1 MERYTLQK
9 EDKEFYYVKE
19 LDETI
24 GSITKGNKKWRCV
37 LWKYVEIIADEVDTF
52 EEAKAAFQAWAAKYP
67 DGFTSAPG
75 AERVGKLIQM
85 GTLGHPAEIFKYVDI
100 EEIGRTIYEKEKI
113 NATFK
118 DPTELTLKQVR
129 LLALKFD
136 VTFRQMLDAVL
147 YHEPLY
153 KI

>member
-9 EDKEFYYVKE
+9 EDREFYYVKE
-19 LDETI
+19 LGETI
-24 GSITKGNKKWRCV
+24 GSITKGDKKWRSV
-37 LWKYVEIIADEVDTF
+37 LWKYVEIIADDVDTF
-52 EEAKAAFQAWAAKYP
+52 EEAKAKFMAWAAKYP
-67 DGFTSAPG
+67 DGYTPPPG
-75 AERVGKLIQM
+75 TVRVGKLIQM
-85 GTLGHPAEIFKYVDI
+85 GTLGRPAEILKYVEI
-100 EEIGRTIYEKEKI
+100 EEIGHTIFEKEKI

-136 VTFRQMLDAVL
+136 VTFWQMLDAVL
-147 YHEPLY
+147 KYEPLY